1 MESALTK
8 EVLLQGYREGIFQ
21 MSEGRDDPEIFLVN
35 PLKRGVFPIGGF
47 HMSRSLRRRI
57 LKLDYEVRLS
67 AAFDEVVAACAARSE
82 TWINKTIYDIYC
94 QMAEQGLAHSL
105 EIWRQQ
111 RLIGGVYGV
120 VDGAAFF
127 GESMFSRET
136 DGSKIALAYLH
147 HRLEHTGFK
156 LFDVQFITPHL
167 TSLGA
172 INITRSQY
180 LDQLKQALTQKADF
194 LDPQYRVSAY
204 DVTQRRGQTS

>member
-8 EVLLQGYREGIFQ
+8 EVLRQGYREGIFP
-21 MSEGRDDPEIFLVN
+21 MSEGRDDPEIFWVN
-35 PLKRGVFPIGGF
+35 PMERGVFPIGRF
-47 HMSRSLRRRI
+47 HLSRSLRRRI

-67 AAFDEVVAACAARSE
+67 SAFDEVVAACAARSE

-127 GESMFSRET
+127 GESMF
-136 DGSKIALAYLH
+136 
-147 HRLEHTGFK
+147 
-156 LFDVQFITPHL
+156 
-167 TSLGA
+167 
-172 INITRSQY
+172 
-180 LDQLKQALTQKADF
+180 
-194 LDPQYRVSAY
+194 
-204 DVTQRRGQTS
+204 

>member
-8 EVLLQGYREGIFQ
+8 EVLLHGYREGIFP
-21 MSEGRDDPEIFLVN
+21 MSEGRDDPEIFWVN

-67 AAFDEVVAACAARSE
+67 AAFDEVVAACAARTE

-94 QMAEQGLAHSL
+94 QMAHQGLAHSL

-111 RLIGGVYGV
+111 SLIGGVYGV

-136 DGSKIALAYLH
+136 DGSKICLLY
-147 HRLEHTGFK
+147 
-156 LFDVQFITPHL
+156 
-167 TSLGA
+167 TSPSP
-172 INITRSQY
+172 R
-180 LDQLKQALTQKADF
+180 D
-194 LDPQYRVSAY
+194 
-204 DVTQRRGQTS
+204 

>member
-1 MESALTK
+1 MAERSTEETVNLYQPKKRFLIPINNFHVPRKLYKLFKHTK
-8 EVLLQGYREGIFQ
+8 YTFRLNHNFEEVISQCQSSNRK
-21 MSEGRDDPEIFLVN
+21 DD
-35 PLKRGVFPIGGF
+35 G
-47 HMSRSLRRRI
+47 
-57 LKLDYEVRLS
+57 
-67 AAFDEVVAACAARSE
+67 
-82 TWINKTIYDIYC
+82 TWINDIILNSYINLYHNKMCHSIECYDD
-94 QMAEQGLAHSL
+94 
-105 EIWRQQ
+105 RT
-111 RLIGGVYGV
+111 LIGGLYGV
-120 VDGAAFF
+120 HIGGCFF

-204 DVTQRRGQTS
+204 DVAQRRGQTS